1 MTLRPHHIQLI
12 TTGLLACCF
21 GCPSVSDPTA
31 SESTSAVPIE
41 TALANAGA
49 TPVTTARAP
58 GCAEVGLP
66 VDNIHRSMF
75 EQLNAYR
82 VEQGLQPLVYSKTLE
97 AAANTQVQDLYA
109 RSFFA
114 HVNPDGKNPGD
125 RALAAS
131 FCHKYV
137 GENIAA
143 GQLSP
148 SAVMIAWKNSPSHNE
163 NMLTPDY
170 VYVGMGHYIDP
181 NGRHYWAQEFA
192 YDVPGSVASR

>member
-1 MTLRPHHIQLI
+1 MLPEPPKYCFSSFSAHEVHANLSAEQWKLGPPSRTL
-12 TTGLLACCF
+12 
-21 GCPSVSDPTA
+21 
-31 SESTSAVPIE
+31 E
-41 TALANAGA
+41 TAADA
-49 TPVTTARAP
+49 
-58 GCAEVGLP
+58 
-66 VDNIHRSMF
+66 
-75 EQLNAYR
+75 
-82 VEQGLQPLVYSKTLE
+82 
-97 AAANTQVQDLYA
+97 QVQDLYA

-114 HVNPDGKNPGD
+114 HINPDGKNPGD

-148 SAVMIAWKNSPSHNE
+148 SAVMVAWQNSPSHNE
-163 NMLTPDY
+163 NMLTADY